1 MFIVLPFDC
10 VVLRVGWERGVFGRL
25 EFQAVE
31 LVSTGSEQV
40 LWAFASPG
48 LGPRPS
54 HPPPPALA
62 QLSLKI

>member
-40 LWAFASPG
+40 LGAFASPG

-54 HPPPPALA
+54 HPPPTRA
-62 QLSLKI
+62 SST